1 VSERG
6 SVAVSDYGVSVRGS
20 VGISEAGSLRSST
33 RQSVTESVYA
43 SSEIMEDESLH
54 ASNKKEDHVI
64 AVSSIEDDSMVA
76 ALVSVAL
83 KLPFNLLNL

>member
-1 VSERG
+1 M
-6 SVAVSDYGVSVRGS
+6 AVSDYGVSVRGS
-20 VGISEAGSLRSST
+20 VGISEAGSLRGST